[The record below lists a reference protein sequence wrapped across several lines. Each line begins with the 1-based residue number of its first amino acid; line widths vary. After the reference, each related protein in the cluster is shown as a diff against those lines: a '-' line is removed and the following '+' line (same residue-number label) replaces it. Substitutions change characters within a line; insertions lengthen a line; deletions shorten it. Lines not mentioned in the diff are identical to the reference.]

1 MGRARAGAA
10 LHGEADARWG
20 LTVIDALA
28 SDVAVTWLGAAGCG
42 LYLHFLW
49 SRREAGAGTGLF
61 LFGVLTALLAVRG
74 FAWLFGSTWLAQLV
88 FAAATLLPLAM
99 TLFAERLLRRHHPLW
114 LKGLALSVSALF
126 FTLNLFTDLAGNTP
140 LLLAFLGGLAVVTA
154 SNGWLLL
161 WLRDA
166 DLSANEARLAR
177 AVVVVV
183 VLALP
188 LAATDFREELGQVP
202 VRLGA
207 LGALAF
213 VYVFLHLSESQRVVR
228 GLLAHMAAALVF
240 ATVLAGVMAL
250 ATHGTG
256 PGFAEAG
263 LRGMPVAMAWV
274 LLTAIFV
281 RMRAVSLAGD
291 GSAFLRWLLHARL
304 DTPEGFLRSLRRLP
318 QTADHVVLGE
328 AELAGYAL
336 DALFDI
342 AGRRREPV
350 SIGEARAWAANETGD
365 RVEAAEQLA
374 DLLARHEMTHA
385 LLVTRQPAQVVL
397 LNLPQGANAAI
408 GELRAAVILRLARHL
423 GQREAA

>member
-1 MGRARAGAA
+1 M
-10 LHGEADARWG
+10 
-20 LTVIDALA
+20 IDALA
-28 SDVAVTWLGAAGCG
+28 SDVAVTWLGAVGCG

-74 FAWLFGSTWLAQLV
+74 FSWLFGGTLLAQLV
-88 FAAATLLPLAM
+88 FAAATLLPIAM
-99 TLFAERLLRRHHPLW
+99 TLFAEHLVRRHHPLW
-114 LKGLALSVSALF
+114 LKLLALGVSVLF
-126 FTLNLFTDLAGNTP
+126 FVINLFTDLPGNTP
-140 LLLAFLGGLAVVTA
+140 LLLAFLGCFAVVTA
-154 SNGWLLL
+154 SNGWFLL

-166 DLSANEARLAR
+166 ELSDNEERLAR

-183 VLALP
+183 ALAVP
-188 LAATDFREELGQVP
+188 LAATDFREELGHVP

-213 VYVFLHLSESQRVVR
+213 VYVFLNLSESQRVVR
-228 GLLAHMAAALVF
+228 GLLAHIAAALLF
-240 ATVLAGVMAL
+240 AVVLASVMAL
-250 ATHGTG
+250 ASRGPG

-263 LRGMPVAMAWV
+263 LRGMPVAIAWV

-281 RMRAVSLAGD
+281 RIRAMSLAGD
-291 GSAFLRWLLHARL
+291 GNAFLRWLLHARL
-304 DTPEGFLRSLRRLP
+304 DTPEGFLHSLRRLP
-318 QTADHVVLGE
+318 QTADHVVLGN

-336 DALFDI
+336 DALFNL
-342 AGRRREPV
+342 AGKRREPV
-350 SIGEARAWAANETGD
+350 SIGDARAWARIREGD
-365 RVEAAEQLA
+365 RVEAAEQLV
-374 DLLARHEMTHA
+374 DLLERHEMTHA
-385 LLVTRQPAQVVL
+385 LLIARQPAQVVL